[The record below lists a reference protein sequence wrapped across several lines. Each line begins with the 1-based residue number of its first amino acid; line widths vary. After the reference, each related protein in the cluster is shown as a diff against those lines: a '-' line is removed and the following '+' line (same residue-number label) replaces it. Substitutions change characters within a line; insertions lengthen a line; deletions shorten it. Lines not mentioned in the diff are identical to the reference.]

1 MPKILDPIKRKEKEE
16 KDKKI
21 KEQRLK
27 DKKPKK
33 IKPEKPF
40 FRIEHGLFIVEFN

>member
-1 MPKILDPIKRKEKEE
+1 MPKILDPLKRKVKEE

-21 KEQRLK
+21 K
-27 DKKPKK
+27 DKKSKK